1 MLSRLAIRNFAIV
14 KELEAEFYPGF
25 SVITGETG
33 AGKSIVIEAMSMALG
48 GRADKSMVRAGM
60 DRAVI
65 ALVTDG
71 DGMPE
76 ILAREIGVAG
86 KALCRADGEI
96 VTLAQLAAC
105 TAGHVD
111 VHGQYDHQSLLLPEK
126 HIGLLDAFG
135 HEEIAP
141 AAGRTA
147 AAYGVYSDIKRRLGE
162 ARRGA
167 ALAERELDFLRYEIK
182 EIDGARLVPGEDE
195 GLESSIRIMQSS
207 ERIYEALANA
217 YGLLSGEREEGG
229 SSLAAVGGVRDSLAG
244 LSGFDGRFARMAEVS
259 AEAYF
264 ALEELETQVRNARDE
279 MEFSQADLD
288 RALSRLDHI
297 ERLKSKH
304 GGSIEAA
311 LAHRDRAA
319 ARIEAAENSDE
330 LKAGLEKELASSESA
345 LFVEARAL
353 SALRQAAAGRLEA
366 AIAEQL
372 MALNFN
378 DAEFSVSIGQDENAA
393 TETGI
398 DRVEF
403 MLSANKGQP
412 LLPLA
417 KVASG
422 GELSRI
428 MLAFKSVTGDFDGIE
443 TMVFD
448 EIDSGISGATASIV
462 GEKLSGMSGSHQII
476 CITHLAQIAAFAD
489 HHYVL
494 EKHVDGDETFTTLR
508 EIKGDARVDE
518 VARLVGG
525 IDLTEAARE
534 NARELIR
541 NAGRYGGTE

>member
-1 MLSRLAIRNFAIV
+1 MLSRLSIKNFAII
-14 KELEAEFYPGF
+14 KGLEAEFFPGF

-65 ALVTDG
+65 TLVTDG
-71 DGMPE
+71 DGIPE
-76 ILAREIGVAG
+76 VLTREIGAAG

-96 VTLAQLAAC
+96 VTLTQLEAF

-111 VHGQYDHQSLLLPEK
+111 VHGQYDHQSLLLQEK

-135 HEEIAP
+135 HKEIAP
-141 AAGRTA
+141 AEERTA
-147 AAYGVYSDIKRRLGE
+147 AAFGVYRDAKRRLDE

-182 EIDGARLVPGEDE
+182 EIDDARLVPGEDE
-195 GLESSIRIMQSS
+195 ELVSRIRIMQSS
-207 ERIYEALANA
+207 EKIYEALAGA

-229 SSLAAVGGVRDSLAG
+229 AALAAVGGVRDSLAG

-259 AEAYF
+259 AEAYY

-279 MEFSQADLD
+279 MDFSQADLD

-297 ERLKSKH
+297 ERLKSKY
-304 GGSIEAA
+304 GGSIEAVQA
-311 LAHRDRAA
+311 QRERAA
-319 ARIEAAENSDE
+319 GRIESAENSEE
-330 LKAGLEKELASSESA
+330 LKAGLAKELASAESV
-345 LFVEARAL
+345 LFGEARTL
-353 SALRQAAAGRLEA
+353 SALRKEAAGRLEA
-366 AIAEQL
+366 TITKQL
-372 MALNFN
+372 VALNFM
-378 DAEFSVSIGQDENAA
+378 DAEFSVSISQDDGAVS
-393 TETGI
+393 ETGI

-462 GEKLSGMSGSHQII
+462 GEKLSKMSGSHQII

-489 HHYVL
+489 HHYIL
-494 EKHVDGDETFTTLR
+494 EKNTDGDETFTTLR
-508 EIKGDARVDE
+508 EISGEARVDE

-525 IDLTEAARE
+525 LNLTEAARE

-541 NAGRYGGTE
+541 NAKG